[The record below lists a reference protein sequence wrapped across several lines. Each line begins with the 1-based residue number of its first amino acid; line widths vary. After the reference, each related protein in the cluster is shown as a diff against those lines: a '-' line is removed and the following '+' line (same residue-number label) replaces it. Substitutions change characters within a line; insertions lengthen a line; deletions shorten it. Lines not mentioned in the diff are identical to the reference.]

1 MILSIAIILG
11 IDMILNIIKNNGNYD
26 VLMASALVIS
36 LFALNVIVAVVVLIL
51 LIIIGLNAPIEK

>member
-1 MILSIAIILG
+1 MILAIAIILG

-36 LFALNVIVAVVVLIL
+36 LFALNTILAVVVLTL
-51 LIIIGLNAPIEK
+51 LIIIGLKAAIN

>member
-36 LFALNVIVAVVVLIL
+36 LFALNVIVAVIVLIL